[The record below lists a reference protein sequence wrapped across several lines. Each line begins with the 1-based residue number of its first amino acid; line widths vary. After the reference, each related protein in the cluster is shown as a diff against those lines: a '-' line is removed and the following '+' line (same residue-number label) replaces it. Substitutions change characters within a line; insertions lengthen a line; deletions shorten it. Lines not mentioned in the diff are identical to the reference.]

1 MKRNCEFIDLGEFE
15 MTSPVM
21 RVSDP
26 CYERD
31 VWCCGT
37 VDHCKLGTW
46 EAGVLKTDEGE
57 WGTRCAVLA
66 VRHKDTGPDF
76 NVIRLGKVR
85 KVACKCVEQSFE
97 VGVDSGQA
105 GFFDDAFYQ
114 NDTVFEEL
122 PAPGFAIG
130 DLWYRHVCDI
140 TLSKMSAG
148 VLPYRGRKHMDLFDF
163 NHDGEV
169 SDLERIMGLAA
180 VLSEANPDVE
190 ISVTVD
196 EDEDYESMTH
206 DELEERLDE
215 LRTQRDTLE
224 CEEPDDLDSEAYEE
238 WEEQCEQLDEKIE
251 EIEDLLEG

>member
-1 MKRNCEFIDLGEFE
+1 MKANG
-15 MTSPVM
+15 
-21 RVSDP
+21 
-26 CYERD
+26 
-31 VWCCGT
+31 
-37 VDHCKLGTW
+37 
-46 EAGVLKTDEGE
+46 
-57 WGTRCAVLA
+57 GTRCAVLA

-148 VLPYRGRKHMDLFDF
+148 VLPYGAVSSSGFGDGGYTCYTHADENGVIDF
-163 NHDGEV
+163 AFIV
-169 SDLERIMGLAA
+169 FI
-180 VLSEANPDVE
+180 
-190 ISVTVD
+190 
-196 EDEDYESMTH
+196 
-206 DELEERLDE
+206 
-215 LRTQRDTLE
+215 
-224 CEEPDDLDSEAYEE
+224 
-238 WEEQCEQLDEKIE
+238 
-251 EIEDLLEG
+251 

>member
-1 MKRNCEFIDLGEFE
+1 MKKNREFINLGEFE

-85 KVACKCVEQSFE
+85 KVACNVSSSHLRSALIPDRQGSLMMRSIRTIRFLRNCLHRVSLL
-97 VGVDSGQA
+97 VISGIAMCATSHSARCQ
-105 GFFDDAFYQ
+105 
-114 NDTVFEEL
+114 
-122 PAPGFAIG
+122 PACCLMVRSHRPVSAMAAIPAI
-130 DLWYRHVCDI
+130 H
-140 TLSKMSAG
+140 TLM
-148 VLPYRGRKHMDLFDF
+148 R
-163 NHDGEV
+163 
-169 SDLERIMGLAA
+169 MG
-180 VLSEANPDVE
+180 
-190 ISVTVD
+190 
-196 EDEDYESMTH
+196 
-206 DELEERLDE
+206 
-215 LRTQRDTLE
+215 
-224 CEEPDDLDSEAYEE
+224 
-238 WEEQCEQLDEKIE
+238 
-251 EIEDLLEG
+251 

>member
-1 MKRNCEFIDLGEFE
+1 MKRNCEFINLGEFE

-148 VLPYRGRKHMDLFDF
+148 VLPYGAVSSSGFG
-163 NHDGEV
+163 DG
-169 SDLERIMGLAA
+169 G
-180 VLSEANPDVE
+180 
-190 ISVTVD
+190 
-196 EDEDYESMTH
+196 
-206 DELEERLDE
+206 
-215 LRTQRDTLE
+215 
-224 CEEPDDLDSEAYEE
+224 
-238 WEEQCEQLDEKIE
+238 
-251 EIEDLLEG
+251 

>member
-66 VRHKDTGPDF
+66 ARHKDTGPDF
-76 NVIRLGKVR
+76 NAIHSGNVR
-85 KVACKCVEQSFE
+85 KMTSKCVEQPFE

-114 NDTVFEEL
+114 NDTIFEEQ
-122 PAPGFAIG
+122 PASNFATG
-130 DLWYRHVCDI
+130 DFWYRHVCDI
-140 TLSKMSAG
+140 TLGKMLAG
-148 VLPYRGRKHMDLFDF
+148 VLPYGVVSSSGFG
-163 NHDGEV
+163 DGGYACATRMLTRAARSASHASCLLKNNRFLQGSASALPCVVKEV
-169 SDLERIMGLAA
+169 QSL
-180 VLSEANPDVE
+180 
-190 ISVTVD
+190 
-196 EDEDYESMTH
+196 
-206 DELEERLDE
+206 
-215 LRTQRDTLE
+215 
-224 CEEPDDLDSEAYEE
+224 
-238 WEEQCEQLDEKIE
+238 
-251 EIEDLLEG
+251 

>member
-1 MKRNCEFIDLGEFE
+1 MKKNREFE

-76 NVIRLGKVR
+76 NVIRSGKVR
-85 KVACKCVEQSFE
+85 KMTCKCVEQPFE

-114 NDTVFEEL
+114 NDTIFEEQ
-122 PAPGFAIG
+122 PTPGFAIG

-148 VLPYRGRKHMDLFDF
+148 VLPYGAVSSSGFGDGGYTCYTHADENGVIDF
-163 NHDGEV
+163 AFIV
-169 SDLERIMGLAA
+169 FI
-180 VLSEANPDVE
+180 
-190 ISVTVD
+190 
-196 EDEDYESMTH
+196 
-206 DELEERLDE
+206 
-215 LRTQRDTLE
+215 
-224 CEEPDDLDSEAYEE
+224 
-238 WEEQCEQLDEKIE
+238 
-251 EIEDLLEG
+251 

>member
-1 MKRNCEFIDLGEFE
+1 MSA
-15 MTSPVM
+15 T
-21 RVSDP
+21 P

-148 VLPYRGRKHMDLFDF
+148 VLPYGAVSSSGFGDGGYTCYTHADENGVIDF
-163 NHDGEV
+163 AFIV
-169 SDLERIMGLAA
+169 FI
-180 VLSEANPDVE
+180 
-190 ISVTVD
+190 
-196 EDEDYESMTH
+196 
-206 DELEERLDE
+206 
-215 LRTQRDTLE
+215 
-224 CEEPDDLDSEAYEE
+224 
-238 WEEQCEQLDEKIE
+238 
-251 EIEDLLEG
+251 

>member
-37 VDHCKLGTW
+37 VDHCKLGT
-46 EAGVLKTDEGE
+46 
-57 WGTRCAVLA
+57 
-66 VRHKDTGPDF
+66 
-76 NVIRLGKVR
+76 
-85 KVACKCVEQSFE
+85 
-97 VGVDSGQA
+97 GQA

-114 NDTVFEEL
+114 NDTVFEDL

-148 VLPYRGRKHMDLFDF
+148 VLPYGAVSSSGFGDGGYTCYTHADENGVIDF
-163 NHDGEV
+163 AFIV
-169 SDLERIMGLAA
+169 FI
-180 VLSEANPDVE
+180 
-190 ISVTVD
+190 
-196 EDEDYESMTH
+196 
-206 DELEERLDE
+206 
-215 LRTQRDTLE
+215 
-224 CEEPDDLDSEAYEE
+224 
-238 WEEQCEQLDEKIE
+238 
-251 EIEDLLEG
+251 